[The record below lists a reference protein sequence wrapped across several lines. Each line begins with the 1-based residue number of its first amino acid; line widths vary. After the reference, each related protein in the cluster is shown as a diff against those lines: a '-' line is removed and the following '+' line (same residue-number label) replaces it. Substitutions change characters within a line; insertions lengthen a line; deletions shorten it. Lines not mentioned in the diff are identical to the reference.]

1 MDTLD
6 EMAAGIAG
14 GGVQRRADGT
24 LDLGWAARD
33 LLETLLNAVMD
44 EQASELCGQE
54 NTSRNGYRERSLDTC
69 VGRITLKIPKLRE
82 GTYFPDDVVTRWSRT
97 DTALAATICEMWV
110 NGVSTRKVD
119 AVAEEMGVTKMSRSR
134 VSRLCE
140 SLDEQVDELRHR
152 DLSWTKWPYLWL
164 DATYVP
170 CREAGAA
177 RSTALVT
184 AVAADTDATRRVI
197 GISCVDT
204 ESYVSWRD
212 FLLSLR
218 SRGLS
223 GVRLVVSDAHE
234 GLTRAVREVMVGASW
249 QRCIAHLERNVADR
263 CRRKDDGAA
272 AVCALKAAFA
282 ESDPALVRSGYE
294 HATELLR
301 ACDERG
307 AELLEK
313 AAPAAL
319 CYLDFPSE
327 HRMWI
332 RTNNVQ
338 ERMNREVKR
347 RTKVVQ
353 VFPSVESLI
362 RLVGAVCCEQNDAW
376 EGAKFIDPR
385 SMSPTGELA
394 AEPQAAPEEVARVL
408 RLVEEAFDRKRRV
421 A

>member
-24 LDLGWAARD
+24 IDLGWAARD

-54 NTSRNGYRERSLDTC
+54 NTSRNGYRERSLNTW

-204 ESYVSWRD
+204 KVLR
-212 FLLSLR
+212 LLARLFALTALAWPVGR
-218 SRGLS
+218 ASRGLRRPR
-223 GVRLVVSDAHE
+223 GPYPRRPRGDGW
-234 GLTRAVREVMVGASW
+234 GLLAKVHSPSRA
-249 QRCIAHLERNVADR
+249 
-263 CRRKDDGAA
+263 
-272 AVCALKAAFA
+272 
-282 ESDPALVRSGYE
+282 
-294 HATELLR
+294 
-301 ACDERG
+301 
-307 AELLEK
+307 
-313 AAPAAL
+313 
-319 CYLDFPSE
+319 
-327 HRMWI
+327 
-332 RTNNVQ
+332 
-338 ERMNREVKR
+338 
-347 RTKVVQ
+347 
-353 VFPSVESLI
+353 
-362 RLVGAVCCEQNDAW
+362 
-376 EGAKFIDPR
+376 
-385 SMSPTGELA
+385 
-394 AEPQAAPEEVARVL
+394 
-408 RLVEEAFDRKRRV
+408 
-421 A
+421 